1 MSSFWSFLYF
11 ALHSPRLKSGSQ
23 IELKPK
29 DKIDQIV
36 IAVQREI
43 RSHSWDH
50 FPIEI
55 EPGGQKVTVPG
66 CSLCQVQ
73 FLDHLAD
80 AIPVLFARLRRK
92 KET

>member
-1 MSSFWSFLYF
+1 M
-11 ALHSPRLKSGSQ
+11 
-23 IELKPK
+23 

-36 IAVQREI
+36 IEVQREI

-50 FPIEI
+50 FPVEI

-73 FLDHLAD
+73 IGTADQFLDHLAD
-80 AIPVLFARLRRK
+80 AIPVLFARLRAKKAEQNFRK
-92 KET
+92 QG